1 MEEFK
6 LTNWEKIYFPTYRF
20 FHKFNLR
27 DRYNDVRFFIQRG
40 KRGWSDRDAW
50 GVDYYLAEIIPPML
64 RRLVEMGNGFPA
76 NNLTEDYTGEDW
88 EKEFKKW
95 HKDLLKAADDI
106 DQHEVATDWS
116 NYKDME
122 KAVKR
127 VERGLDFVKK
137 NFFSLWD

>member
-1 MEEFK
+1 
-6 LTNWEKIYFPTYRF
+6 
-20 FHKFNLR
+20 
-27 DRYNDVRFFIQRG
+27 
-40 KRGWSDRDAW
+40 
-50 GVDYYLAEIIPPML
+50 
-64 RRLVEMGNGFPA
+64 MGNGFPA
-76 NNLTEDYTGEDW
+76 NNLTEDYTDEDW